1 MPRWQSARY
10 KMTTYT
16 WRIYLD
22 DNFLGYVY
30 APTSKEACQQAL
42 KNGGIAS
49 QMNAQS
55 NDLSY
60 ERIN

>member
-1 MPRWQSARY
+1 
-10 KMTTYT
+10 MTTYT

>member
-1 MPRWQSARY
+1 MSIY
-10 KMTTYT
+10 K
-16 WRIYLD
+16 WRIFLD
-22 DNFLGYVY
+22 DNFLGYTY
-30 APTSKEACQQAL
+30 APTSKEACEQAL

-49 QMNAQS
+49 KMNAQL